1 MSIPDTVH
9 NYLSE
14 KNIPYETITHQSSKS
29 SVQSAIAAQIPLH
42 QMAKAVILK
51 DNRDQYL
58 MAILPAANRVNIHQL
73 NQITNSKLQFAT
85 EHELNRRFNDCEP
98 GAIPPF
104 GAPYRMN
111 VLWDNRLS
119 NNSNTYLEAGDHE
132 TLICLMQESLLKI
145 SGDQPHNDLC
155 SAPPRNH

>member
-1 MSIPDTVH
+1 MSISDTVH

-73 NQITNSKLQFAT
+73 NQIT
-85 EHELNRRFNDCEP
+85 
-98 GAIPPF
+98 
-104 GAPYRMN
+104 
-111 VLWDNRLS
+111 
-119 NNSNTYLEAGDHE
+119 
-132 TLICLMQESLLKI
+132 
-145 SGDQPHNDLC
+145 
-155 SAPPRNH
+155 